1 MKERIQ
7 KVLSDSGIAS
17 RRQIEKF
24 IQEKRI
30 FVGDRLAK
38 LGEKISR
45 EDQIFLDG
53 KKITLNVKNK
63 LRILA
68 LNKPEG
74 FECTRS
80 EKSPKK
86 KIFDL
91 LPPEKNFRWISV
103 GRLDLNTSGL
113 LLLTNNGQVANQL
126 MHPSSMLDREYIAR
140 IRGEVEP
147 ADIEKLKKG
156 IQIDGDRMKFNDLVE
171 GRITKSHSWF
181 ALVIQEGKNR
191 EVRKLFQS
199 IDMEVS
205 RLKRTRFGP
214 IFLPSTLRKGDC
226 KELDDQEITSLKNYG
241 TYSGT

>member
-45 EDQIFLDG
+45 DDQIFLDG
-53 KKITLNVKNK
+53 KKITLNVNNK

-147 ADIEKLKKG
+147 ADLEKLKKG
-156 IQIDGDRMKFNDLVE
+156 LQIDGNRMKFNDLVE

-191 EVRKLFQS
+191 EVRKLWNA
-199 IDMEVS
+199 
-205 RLKRTRFGP
+205 LG
-214 IFLPSTLRKGDC
+214 L
-226 KELDDQEITSLKNYG
+226 SLIHI
-241 TYSGT
+241 

>member
-45 EDQIFLDG
+45 DDQIFLDG
-53 KKITLNVKNK
+53 KKITLNVNNK

-156 IQIDGDRMKFNDLVE
+156 IQIDGNRMKFNDLVE

-191 EVRKLFQS
+191 EVRKLWNALGY
-199 IDMEVS
+199 EVS
-205 RLKRTRFGP
+205 RLKRVRYAN
-214 IFLPSTLRKGDC
+214 IFLPSNLKQGSYRELSQ
-226 KELDDQEITSLKNYG
+226 KEIDNLIKNL
-241 TYSGT
+241 S

>member
-24 IQEKRI
+24 IKEKRI

-45 EDQIFLDG
+45 DDQIFLDG
-53 KKITLNVKNK
+53 KKINLNVNNK

-80 EKSPKK
+80 EKSSKK

-91 LPPEKNFRWISV
+91 LPPENDFRWISV

-113 LLLTNNGQVANQL
+113 LLITNNGQVANQL

-140 IRGEVEP
+140 IRGKVKP
-147 ADIEKLKKG
+147 TDIDKLKKG
-156 IQIDGDRMKFNDLVE
+156 IQIDGNRMKFNDLVE

-191 EVRKLFQS
+191 EVRKLWNALGY
-199 IDMEVS
+199 EVS
-205 RLKRTRFGP
+205 RLKRVRYAN
-214 IFLPSTLRKGDC
+214 IFLTSTLKQGSY
-226 KELDDQEITSLKNYG
+226 KELNQKEIDNLIKNL
-241 TYSGT
+241 S

>member
-53 KKITLNVKNK
+53 KKITLNVNNK

-80 EKSPKK
+80 EKSPKR

-147 ADIEKLKKG
+147 ADIDKLKKG
-156 IQIDGDRMKFNDLVE
+156 IQIDGNRMKFNDLVE

-191 EVRKLFQS
+191 EVRKLWNALGY
-199 IDMEVS
+199 EVS
-205 RLKRTRFGP
+205 RLKRVRYAN
-214 IFLPSTLRKGDC
+214 IFLPSTLKQGSY
-226 KELDDQEITSLKNYG
+226 KELSLSLIHISEPTRPY
-241 TYSGT
+241 

>member
-7 KVLSDSGIAS
+7 KVLSDSGLAS

-30 FVGDRLAK
+30 YVDDRLAK
-38 LGEKISR
+38 IGEKVSR
-45 EDQIFLDG
+45 DDLIFLDG
-53 KKITLNVKNK
+53 KKINLSIKNK

-91 LPPEKNFRWISV
+91 LPPEKNLRWISV

-113 LLLTNNGQVANQL
+113 LLLTNNGQVANKL
-126 MHPSSMLDREYIAR
+126 MHPSSMLDREYIVR
-140 IRGEVEP
+140 IRGKVDS
-147 ADIEKLKKG
+147 ADLDKLKKG
-156 IQIDGDRMKFNDLVE
+156 IRIDGYKMKFNDLVQ
-171 GRITKSHSWF
+171 GRVTKSHSWF
-181 ALVIQEGKNR
+181 AIVIQEGKNR
-191 EVRKLFQS
+191 EIRKLWS
-199 IDMEVS
+199 TLGYEVS
-205 RLKRTRFGP
+205 RLKRVRFAN
-214 IFLPSTLRKGDC
+214 IFLSSTLKKGSY
-226 KELDDQEITSLKNYG
+226 KELNQNEIDNLIKNL
-241 TYSGT
+241 S

>member
-53 KKITLNVKNK
+53 KKITLNVNNK

-156 IQIDGDRMKFNDLVE
+156 IQIDGNKMKFNDLVE

-191 EVRKLFQS
+191 EVRKLWNALGY
-199 IDMEVS
+199 EVS
-205 RLKRTRFGP
+205 RLKRVRYAN
-214 IFLPSTLRKGDC
+214 IFLPSTLKQGSY
-226 KELDDQEITSLKNYG
+226 KEPVSYTHLTLPTICSV
-241 TYSGT
+241 

>member
-1 MKERIQ
+1 M
-7 KVLSDSGIAS
+7 
-17 RRQIEKF
+17 
-24 IQEKRI
+24 
-30 FVGDRLAK
+30 
-38 LGEKISR
+38 
-45 EDQIFLDG
+45 
-53 KKITLNVKNK
+53 
-63 LRILA
+63 
-68 LNKPEG
+68 
-74 FECTRS
+74 
-80 EKSPKK
+80 
-86 KIFDL
+86 
-91 LPPEKNFRWISV
+91 PPEKNFRWISV

-147 ADIEKLKKG
+147 ADIDKLKKG
-156 IQIDGDRMKFNDLVE
+156 IQIDGNRMKFNDLVE

-226 KELDDQEITSLKNYG
+226 KELGDQEINSLKDYG

>member
-17 RRQIEKF
+17 RRQIEKL

-45 EDQIFLDG
+45 DDQIFLDG
-53 KKITLNVKNK
+53 KKITLNVNNK

-113 LLLTNNGQVANQL
+113 LLLTNNGRVANQL

-147 ADIEKLKKG
+147 ADIDKLKKG
-156 IQIDGDRMKFNDLVE
+156 IQM
-171 GRITKSHSWF
+171 
-181 ALVIQEGKNR
+181 
-191 EVRKLFQS
+191 
-199 IDMEVS
+199 ME
-205 RLKRTRFGP
+205 
-214 IFLPSTLRKGDC
+214 I
-226 KELDDQEITSLKNYG
+226 E
-241 TYSGT
+241 

>member
-24 IQEKRI
+24 IEEKRI

-53 KKITLNVKNK
+53 KKITLNVNNK

-113 LLLTNNGQVANQL
+113 LLLTNNGRVANQL

-147 ADIEKLKKG
+147 ADLEKLKKG
-156 IQIDGDRMKFNDLVE
+156 LQIDGNRMKFNDLVE

-191 EVRKLFQS
+191 EVRKLWNALGY
-199 IDMEVS
+199 EVS
-205 RLKRTRFGP
+205 RLK
-214 IFLPSTLRKGDC
+214 L
-226 KELDDQEITSLKNYG
+226 SLIHI
-241 TYSGT
+241 

>member
-7 KVLSDSGIAS
+7 KVLSDSGLAS

-38 LGEKISR
+38 LGEKISK

-53 KKITLNVKNK
+53 KKITLNVNNK

-147 ADIEKLKKG
+147 ADIDKLKKG
-156 IQIDGDRMKFNDLVE
+156 IQIDGNRMKFNDLVE
-171 GRITKSHSWF
+171 GRVTKSHSWF

-191 EVRKLFQS
+191 EVRKLWNALGY
-199 IDMEVS
+199 EVS
-205 RLKRTRFGP
+205 RLKRVRYAN
-214 IFLPSTLRKGDC
+214 IFLPSTLKQGNYRELSQ
-226 KELDDQEITSLKNYG
+226 KEIDNLIKNL
-241 TYSGT
+241 S

>member
-7 KVLSDSGIAS
+7 KVLSNSGIAS

-53 KKITLNVKNK
+53 KKITLNVNNK

-91 LPPEKNFRWISV
+91 LPPEKNFRLISV

-113 LLLTNNGQVANQL
+113 ILLTNNGKVANQL

-147 ADIEKLKKG
+147 ADIDKLKKG
-156 IQIDGDRMKFNDLVE
+156 IQIDGNRMKFNDLVE

-191 EVRKLFQS
+191 EVRKLWNALGY
-199 IDMEVS
+199 EVS
-205 RLKRTRFGP
+205 RLKRVRYAN
-214 IFLPSTLRKGDC
+214 IFLPSTSVSYTHLTLPTKA
-226 KELDDQEITSLKNYG
+226 
-241 TYSGT
+241 

>member
-7 KVLSDSGIAS
+7 KVLSDSGLAS

-24 IQEKRI
+24 IQEKRL

-38 LGEKISR
+38 LGEKTSR
-45 EDQIFLDG
+45 DAQNFLDG
-53 KKITLNVKNK
+53 KKITLNVNNK

-147 ADIEKLKKG
+147 ADIDKLKKG
-156 IQIDGDRMKFNDLVE
+156 IQIDGNKMKFNDLVE

-191 EVRKLFQS
+191 EVRKLWNALGY
-199 IDMEVS
+199 EVS
-205 RLKRTRFGP
+205 RLK
-214 IFLPSTLRKGDC
+214 L
-226 KELDDQEITSLKNYG
+226 SLIHI
-241 TYSGT
+241 